1 VELAYTAGSNIAFT
15 PVSSCESIGMGDKG
29 FTVATGTT
37 PLTPVQEVAYSLS
50 TNGTAAS
57 AYNTA
62 RGLATGAYV
71 ASAAGEDA
79 KNCNNS
85 FRAKSP
91 ISLLLRWWKTWVH
104 VNGGAGDGGV
114 LLHS

>member
-1 VELAYTAGSNIAFT
+1 
-15 PVSSCESIGMGDKG
+15 MGDKG

-62 RGLATGAYV
+62 RGLASGAYV

-91 ISLLLRWWKTWVH
+91 ISLLLGGGKLGD